1 MRRLETDADGDR
13 RSWSWTRRFIVAG
26 VGGTANKL
34 PRLVAVICRN
44 CTELAVTV
52 TADDRRDNG

>member
-1 MRRLETDADGDR
+1 MAIA

-34 PRLVAVICRN
+34 PRLAAGN
-44 CTELAVTV
+44 LPQLH
-52 TADDRRDNG
+52 